1 MVRKRGENG
10 VIILTALFF
19 TAFVIL
25 IFRYYS
31 IAWQQK
37 NVSAAQLEHTF
48 TIEVGKTQGTIY
60 DHDLKPIINSEKEL
74 RAVAVPALLDCDK
87 TAEYAIDK
95 ESFYKEFE
103 NGKPFVFRCSDKTL
117 ESDGLTVFE
126 VPVRYSRTQKAQHI
140 IGYLSEGRGA
150 DGIEYSYDSILRSNF
165 PVNSV
170 SYTTDGFGRILTGGS
185 KEVLR
190 TNAYKSGVVLTVDGE
205 IQDICEKCGSGIDT
219 GAIVCAD
226 ITNGDILA
234 MASFPDYDPENIEAA
249 LKDERSPLINRALYS
264 YSVGS
269 VFKLVTA
276 SAALEQGLGKH
287 MYDCSGNID
296 VEGRNF
302 NCHKLDGH
310 GLQDMAGAMT
320 NSCNTYFID
329 LARSLDIKEYR
340 RMATYLGFG
349 REAHL
354 CSGIIGSG
362 GVLPTEKELS
372 VPAELANFSFGQGKL
387 TATPLQITQLTCAIA
402 NKGKMPILRL
412 IKGLTPDGEKP
423 VVEKRPQISEVMS
436 EKTAE
441 KISDM
446 MVLAVRENKRSK
458 AKSRKVSVGAKTS
471 TAQTG
476 HYNDDDEELCH
487 AWITGFFPAKE
498 PKYAVTV
505 LIENGGY
512 GNDAA
517 APVFREIAEKITEL
531 GKKVK
536 NNETSERI

>member
-19 TAFVIL
+19 VGFVTL

-37 NVSAAQLEHTF
+37 YVSAAQLEHTF
-48 TIEVGKTQGTIY
+48 TIDVGRTQGTIY
-60 DHDLKPIINSEKEL
+60 DRDLRPVINAETEL
-74 RAVAVPALLDCDK
+74 RAVAVPSLLDCEQ
-87 TAEYAIDK
+87 TAEFAIDK
-95 ESFYKEFE
+95 EDFYKEFDR
-103 NGKPFVFRCSDKTL
+103 GRPFVFRCSEKAL
-117 ESDGLTVFE
+117 ESNGLTVFE
-126 VPVRYSRTQKAQHI
+126 VPVRYSEDQRAQHI
-140 IGYLSEGRGA
+140 VGYLSEERGA
-150 DGIEYSYDSILRSNF
+150 DGIEYAYDSILRNNF

-170 SYTTDGFGRILTGGS
+170 SYDTDGFGRILKGS
-185 KEVLR
+185 RKEVMR
-190 TNAYKSGVVLTVDGE
+190 TKTYKSGVVLTIDND
-205 IQDICEKCGSGIDT
+205 IQEICEKCGSNIDT

-226 ITNGDILA
+226 IKNGDILA
-234 MASFPDYDPENIEAA
+234 MASFPDYDPENIEEA
-249 LKDERSPLINRALYS
+249 LNDERSPLINRALYS

-276 SAALEQGLGKH
+276 AAALEQGLGSH
-287 MYDCSGNID
+287 MYECSGNID
-296 VEGRNF
+296 VEGRIF

-310 GLQDMAGAMT
+310 GLQDMPQAMT

-329 LARSLDIKEYR
+329 LARCLDIKEYR
-340 RMATYLGFG
+340 RMAAYLGFG
-349 REAHL
+349 KEAHL

-372 VPAELANFSFGQGKL
+372 VPAELANFSFGQGKV
-387 TATPLQITQLTCAIA
+387 TATPLQITQLTCAVA

-423 VVEKRPQISEVMS
+423 VVEKSPLISEVMS
-436 EKTAE
+436 EETAE
-441 KISDM
+441 KICDM
-446 MVLAVRENKRSK
+446 MVLAVSENKNSK
-458 AKSRKVSVGAKTS
+458 AKSRLVGIGAKTS

-476 HYNDDDEELCH
+476 HYNEDGEEMCH
-487 AWITGFFPAKE
+487 AWITGFFPE
-498 PKYAVTV
+498 NDPEYAVTV

-517 APVFREIAEKITEL
+517 APVFREIAEKITAL
-531 GKKVK
+531 DKKRK
-536 NNETSERI
+536 ASEKAERI

>member
-1 MVRKRGENG
+1 MIRKRGENA

-19 TAFVIL
+19 TLFVML

-31 IAWQQK
+31 IAWHQK
-37 NVSAAQLEHTF
+37 NVAAAQLEHTF
-48 TIEVGKTQGTIY
+48 TIDVGSTQGTIY
-60 DHDLKPIINSEKEL
+60 DCNLKPIVNSEKEL
-74 RAVAVPALLDCDK
+74 RAVAVPSLLDCDK
-87 TAEYAIDK
+87 TVEYAIDK
-95 ESFYKEFE
+95 ENFYKEFE
-103 NGKPFVFRCSDKTL
+103 KGIPFVFKCSDKAL
-117 ESDGLTVFE
+117 ESNGLTVFE
-126 VPVRYSRTQKAQHI
+126 VPVRYSESQKAQHI
-140 IGYLSEGRGA
+140 IGYLSQERGA
-150 DGIEYSYDSILRSNF
+150 DGIEYAYDSILRSNF

-170 SYTTDGFGRILTGGS
+170 SYTTDGFGRILTGVS
-185 KEVLR
+185 KDVLR
-190 TNAYKSGVVLTVDGE
+190 TNSYKSGVVLTIDNE
-205 IQDICEKCGSGIDT
+205 IQDICENCGNVIDT

-226 ITNGDILA
+226 ITNGNILSI
-234 MASFPDYDPENIEAA
+234 ASFPNYDPEKIESA
-249 LKDERSPLINRALYS
+249 LKDEKSPLINRALYS

-269 VFKLVTA
+269 IFKLVTA
-276 SAALEQGLGKH
+276 SAALEQGLENHK
-287 MYDCSGNID
+287 YNCSGNID

-302 NCHKLDGH
+302 NCHVLDGH
-310 GLQDMAGAMT
+310 GFQNMAEAMT

-329 LARSLDIKEYR
+329 IAKSIDIKEYR
-340 RMATYLGFG
+340 RLATYLGFG
-349 REAHL
+349 KESHL
-354 CSGIIGSG
+354 CSGIIASG

-402 NKGKMPILRL
+402 NNGKMPILRM

-423 VVEKRPQISEVMS
+423 VVEKKPQISEVMS

-441 KISDM
+441 KIRNM
-446 MVLAVRENKRSK
+446 MVLAVTGNKSSK
-458 AKSRKVSVGAKTS
+458 AKSSKISVGAKTS

-476 HYNDDDEELCH
+476 HYNDEGEELCH

-517 APVFREIAEKITEL
+517 APVFREIAEKITDLDQRRNKIEK
-531 GKKVK
+531 GEK
-536 NNETSERI
+536 I

>member
-19 TAFVIL
+19 TAFFIL

-31 IAWQQK
+31 LAWQQK
-37 NVSAAQLEHTF
+37 YVSTAILEHTF
-48 TIEVGKTQGTIY
+48 TIEVGRTQGTVY
-60 DHDLKPIINSEKEL
+60 DRNLKPVINSETEL
-74 RAVAVPALLDCDK
+74 RAVAVPSLLDFEQ
-87 TAEYAIDK
+87 TSEWALDK

-103 NGKPFVFRCSDKTL
+103 KGKPFVFKCSDKAL

-126 VPVRYSRTQKAQHI
+126 VPVRYSETQKAQHI
-140 IGYLSEGRGA
+140 IGYLSEGKGA
-150 DGIEYSYDSILRSNF
+150 DGIEYAYDSVLRNNF

-170 SYTTDGFGRILTGGS
+170 SYTTDGFGRILKGGS
-185 KEVLR
+185 KEVMR
-190 TNAYKSGVVLTVDGE
+190 TKTYKSGVVLTIDE
-205 IQDICEKCGSGIDT
+205 DIQDICEKCGSSINM

-226 ITNGDILA
+226 VKKGDILA
-234 MASFPDYDPENIEAA
+234 MASFPDYDPENIEAS

-276 SAALEQGLGKH
+276 AAALEQGLGSHK
-287 MYDCSGNID
+287 YNCTGNID
-296 VEGRNF
+296 VEGRDF
-302 NCHKLDGH
+302 KCHKLDGH
-310 GLQDMAGAMT
+310 GLQDMSQAMT

-329 LARSLDIKEYR
+329 LARCLDLKEYR

-349 REAHL
+349 KEAHL

-362 GVLPTEKELS
+362 GVLPAEKELS

-423 VVEKRPQISEVMS
+423 VVEKSPLISEVMS
-436 EKTAE
+436 GETSD
-441 KISDM
+441 KICDM
-446 MVLAVRENKRSK
+446 MVLAVNENKSSK

-476 HYNDDDEELCH
+476 HYNEDGEELCH
-487 AWITGFFPAKE
+487 AWITGFFPVKE
-498 PKYAVTV
+498 PRYAVTV

-531 GKKVK
+531 ENRRK
-536 NNETSERI
+536 NAEKTDRM

>member
-19 TAFVIL
+19 TVFVIL

-31 IAWQQK
+31 IAWQQEY
-37 NVSAAQLEHTF
+37 VSTAQLEHTF
-48 TIEVGKTQGTIY
+48 TIDVGRTQGTIY
-60 DHDLKPIINSEKEL
+60 DRGLRPVINAETEL
-74 RAVAVPALLDCDK
+74 RAVAVPTLLDCKK
-87 TAEYAIDK
+87 TAEYALDR
-95 ESFYKEFE
+95 ESFYKEFDK
-103 NGKPFVFRCSDKTL
+103 GKPFVFKCSDKAL
-117 ESDGLTVFE
+117 ESDGLTIFE
-126 VPVRYSRTQKAQHI
+126 VPVRYSEDQRAQHI
-140 IGYLSEGRGA
+140 VGYLSEEKGA
-150 DGIEYSYDSILRSNF
+150 DGIEYAYDSILRNNF

-170 SYTTDGFGRILTGGS
+170 SYDTDGFGRILKGS
-185 KEVLR
+185 RKEVMR
-190 TNAYKSGVVLTVDGE
+190 TKTYKSGVVLTIDND
-205 IQDICEKCGSGIDT
+205 IQDICEKCGSGIET

-226 ITNGDILA
+226 IKNGDILA
-234 MASFPDYDPENIEAA
+234 MASFPDYDPENIEEA
-249 LKDERSPLINRALYS
+249 LKDDRSPLINRALYS

-276 SAALEQGLGKH
+276 AAALEQGLGSH
-287 MYDCSGNID
+287 MYDCCGNID
-296 VEGRNF
+296 VEGRVF

-310 GLQDMAGAMT
+310 GLQDIPKAMT

-329 LARSLDIKEYR
+329 LARCLDIKEYR
-340 RMATYLGFG
+340 RMAAYLGFG
-349 REAHL
+349 KEVHL

-372 VPAELANFSFGQGKL
+372 VPAELANFSFGQGKV
-387 TATPLQITQLTCAIA
+387 TATPLQITQLTCAVA

-423 VVEKRPQISEVMS
+423 VVEKSPLISEVMS

-441 KISDM
+441 KICDM
-446 MVLAVRENKRSK
+446 MALAVSENKNSK
-458 AKSRKVSVGAKTS
+458 AKSRLVSIGAKTS

-476 HYNDDDEELCH
+476 HYSDDGEELCH
-487 AWITGFFPAKE
+487 AWITGFFPENAPE
-498 PKYAVTV
+498 YAVTV

-517 APVFREIAEKITEL
+517 APVFREIAEKITAL
-531 GKKVK
+531 GKKREK
-536 NNETSERI
+536 TEKTERI